1 MNINKM
7 YIINIIIKIII
18 VFLNKTELNLHRPLN
33 VLLYFLIIF
42 EEVIFVFIFK
52 DEKNNLVKYFPA
64 FWLIYLISL
73 LKPISL
79 EGVSFIILILFLGK
93 LFLND
98 KEEL

>member
-7 YIINIIIKIII
+7 YIVNIIIKIII
-18 VFLNKTELNLHRPLN
+18 VFLNRIELNLHRPLN
-33 VLLYFLIIF
+33 ILLYFLIIF
-42 EEVIFVFIFK
+42 EEIIFVFIFK

-79 EGVSFIILILFLGK
+79 KGVSFIILILFLGK

>member
-7 YIINIIIKIII
+7 YIVNIIIKIII